1 MKNFIFFN
9 TQKLQ
14 SIINH
19 RELEKKI
26 GEKIKCIDE
35 NQNIDDFLEKTSAQF
50 IIYGI
55 EESIGVFANFG
66 RIGTECAFNEIV
78 KSLVNTQNNYWC
90 KGSWMTILGSFQFPE
105 YQKELQLL
113 NINDEAD
120 KRLVQ
125 QWVSEIDKQVTFL
138 NSKIIQAGKIPIV
151 IGGGHNNAYGN
162 IKGLSLGKN
171 QAINVV
177 NFDAHTDFRPLEGRH
192 SGNGFSYA
200 FDEDFLDRYYIFGI
214 HENYTSKKVLKNL
227 QAFENR
233 ILYVTYEAIE
243 IRSEKNFDLELKH
256 AKDYIKGK
264 PYGVE
269 IDLDAIIGT
278 ASSAISPSGFTVTQ
292 ARKFTYAM
300 GSHSQASY
308 LHICEGA
315 PLLDSSTPSL
325 IGKLGAYLITDF
337 IKAKKA

>member
-14 SIINH
+14 SIINQ

-55 EESIGVFANFG
+55 EESIGVFATFG
-66 RIGTECAFNEIV
+66 RIGTERAFNEIVNTLVNTQNTYWCKGSWMTTLGSFQFPEYQKKLQSLNIHDDGHKRLEQQCAFNEIV
-78 KSLVNTQNNYWC
+78 KSLVNTQNHYWC
-90 KGSWMTILGSFQFPE
+90 KGSWMTSLGSFQFPE
-105 YQKELQLL
+105 YQKKLQSL
-113 NINDEAD
+113 NIHDEGD

-200 FDEDFLDRYYIFGI
+200 FDEDFLDRYYIFGSYS
-214 HENYTSKKVLKNL
+214 NYTSKKVLKNL
-227 QAFENR
+227 Q
-233 ILYVTYEAIE
+233 
-243 IRSEKNFDLELKH
+243 
-256 AKDYIKGK
+256 
-264 PYGVE
+264 
-269 IDLDAIIGT
+269 
-278 ASSAISPSGFTVTQ
+278 
-292 ARKFTYAM
+292 
-300 GSHSQASY
+300 
-308 LHICEGA
+308 
-315 PLLDSSTPSL
+315 
-325 IGKLGAYLITDF
+325 
-337 IKAKKA
+337 